1 MADLGGSGSLR
12 RSLNG
17 FTNRL
22 TLAEKENFQLST
34 LEDVYDTI
42 NDIQRAQGDE
52 KKMRNFTRISAF
64 TEGMQEYGKVIEV
77 FVNSSNTLAF
87 VWVSRATLSVTD
99 N

>member
-1 MADLGGSGSLR
+1 MAGLGGSGSLR
-12 RSLNG
+12 RALNG

-52 KKMRNFTRISAF
+52 KKMRNFTRVSAF
-64 TEGMQEYGKVIEV
+64 IEGMQEYGKVIEV
-77 FVNSSNTLAF
+77 FVNSSNILAF